1 MRNSRKA
8 NGHQANHELT
18 PEATRRGVDRH
29 DNVQCNISRPRA
41 VALARSRNTRAIL
54 LGGTFGC
61 FARAELSTFPE
72 ANTNQ
77 VDSRERTLSGVR
89 ERCWNENPK
98 TPAQKAQFIFLRG
111 RSARRDSFVCRSTA
125 GGTSVRHPASR
136 LPDDHYFN
144 TPKRWSG
151 KGISQSSLR
160 HILGDLDLPK
170 LPDGFVTHDDS
181 SVRCLRES

>member
-29 DNVQCNISRPRA
+29 DNGQCNISRPRA

-77 VDSRERTLSGVR
+77 VHSRDRLAVACGSAARTRIPSLLPHRPS
-89 ERCWNENPK
+89 
-98 TPAQKAQFIFLRG
+98 FIFLRG
-111 RSARRDSFVCRSTA
+111 RRDWAVCL
-125 GGTSVRHPASR
+125 VR
-136 LPDDHYFN
+136 LPLWDGTFRVFI
-144 TPKRWSG
+144 KSRWN
-151 KGISQSSLR
+151 IR
-160 HILGDLDLPK
+160 A
-170 LPDGFVTHDDS
+170 
-181 SVRCLRES
+181 